1 MNALEKALLIKELNL
16 LIDGLEHRSLSFFEI
31 AKSKSR
37 LTEIFGLCDEP
48 IFKKQILKFKS
59 HTQPEK
65 AACDFAANTLYK
77 LSFRGVFLQDTI
89 LEKILYE
96 NAAAGWAI
104 LYDAEKGWQIWLIPT
119 ANRTALVSEWGYL
132 EEIYHWMLA
141 QQQIYSCLQTDHELK
156 QQALLEHQ
164 RVKAWTEAEKNLK
177 LSMHIAAEQ
186 HQIDTAD
193 DIDQSPV
200 MLDPQPQTMVINS
213 LIQQNES
220 HAALHLEQPSVLLNH
235 HPQEMPI
242 SAHLSTQETTLAEKL
257 TQQSI
262 PQSLVLKQHI
272 AHIQPLYEDNKS
284 EQALYRL
291 EILDSPEISQHVDLL
306 LYGPNVQRWQQLPIY
321 LAEQINPQGRFIKYL
336 VLLGTENQMQA
347 IRLIHLFTDPYQHR
361 PSAIKEIFWHHLQDS
376 LTHLETLFD
385 SYSQKATLMWHIEG
399 YIPFIPA
406 QLIQTQKFIQFEE
419 SPADIQTPLLL
430 LKERHKIRLIHG
442 QNRLNLSRTELAYP
456 YLLLERHQ
464 GISWQLI
471 QTILTQL
478 ESPIDC
484 HQLYAAIQ
492 KHISD

>member
-65 AACDFAANTLYK
+65 AAHDFAANTLYK

-89 LEKILYE
+89 LEKALYE
-96 NAAAGWAI
+96 NADAGWAI
-104 LYDAEKGWQIWLIPT
+104 LYDAEKGWQIWLIPS
-119 ANRTALVSEWGYL
+119 ANRTALVSEWENL

-164 RVKAWTEAEKNLK
+164 RVKAWAETDKNLK
-177 LSMHIAAEQ
+177 PSMHIAAEQ
-186 HQIDTAD
+186 NQTDTPD

-200 MLDPQPQTMVINS
+200 MLDPQPQTMVIDS
-213 LIQQNES
+213 LVQQNEN
-220 HAALHLEQPSVLLNH
+220 HAALHLEQPSLLNH
-235 HPQEMPI
+235 HPKDMPV
-242 SAHLSTQETTLAEKL
+242 SAHLSIQETNLAENLTQNSIPKTLAL
-257 TQQSI
+257 G
-262 PQSLVLKQHI
+262 QHI
-272 AHIQPLYEDNKS
+272 AHIQPLYEDNKT

-306 LYGPNVQRWQQLPIY
+306 LYGPNVQHWQQLPIY

-376 LTHLETLFD
+376 LAHLETLFD
-385 SYSQKATLMWHIEG
+385 SYSQKATLIWNIEG
-399 YIPFIPA
+399 YTPFIPA

-442 QNRLNLSRTELAYP
+442 QNRLNLSRTESAYP
-456 YLLLERHQ
+456 YLLLDRHQ

-478 ESPIDC
+478 ASPIDC
-484 HQLYAAIQ
+484 HQLYEAIQ

>member
-1 MNALEKALLIKELNL
+1 M
-16 LIDGLEHRSLSFFEI
+16 
-31 AKSKSR
+31 
-37 LTEIFGLCDEP
+37 
-48 IFKKQILKFKS
+48 
-59 HTQPEK
+59 
-65 AACDFAANTLYK
+65 
-77 LSFRGVFLQDTI
+77 
-89 LEKILYE
+89 
-96 NAAAGWAI
+96 
-104 LYDAEKGWQIWLIPT
+104 
-119 ANRTALVSEWGYL
+119 
-132 EEIYHWMLA
+132 
-141 QQQIYSCLQTDHELK
+141 
-156 QQALLEHQ
+156 
-164 RVKAWTEAEKNLK
+164 KAWTETEKNLK
-177 LSMHIAAEQ
+177 PSMHITAEQ

-193 DIDQSPV
+193 GIDQSPV
-200 MLDPQPQTMVINS
+200 MLDPQPQTMVIDS
-213 LIQQNES
+213 LVQQNES
-220 HAALHLEQPSVLLNH
+220 HAALHLEQPSTLNH
-235 HPQEMPI
+235 HPEEMPV
-242 SAHLSTQETTLAEKL
+242 SAHLSTQETNLAENL

-262 PQSLVLKQHI
+262 PQSLALKQHI
-272 AHIQPLYEDNKS
+272 AHIQPLYEDNKT

-347 IRLIHLFTDPYQHR
+347 IRLIHLFTDPYQHQ

-385 SYSQKATLMWHIEG
+385 SYRQKATLMWNIEG
-399 YIPFIPA
+399 YTPFIPA

-442 QNRLNLSRTELAYP
+442 QNRLNLSRTESAYP